1 VETGIDPGDLRLA
14 QKAMRELGADVSVI
28 KDAGYQAGLLL
39 VARALPLVPVKTG
52 RLKANVVPLRLLYG
66 GGAEVAGTKVPY
78 ANPIHW
84 GWAIVGA
91 THKGTFKVG
100 AGGTTRG
107 SLKVGSFRN
116 IKPQPFFSEALGY
129 TKEEIFKTYDRL
141 MQEYIDKL
149 PGSK

>member
-1 VETGIDPGDLRLA
+1 METGIDPGDLRLA
-14 QKAMRELGADVSVI
+14 QKAMRELGADTSVI
-28 KDAGYQAGLLL
+28 KDAGYQAGLIL

-52 RLKANVVPLRLLYG
+52 RLKANVVPLRLVFG
-66 GGAEVAGTKVPY
+66 GGAEVAGRKVPY

-84 GWAIVGA
+84 GWAVVSYK
-91 THKGTFKVG
+91 HKGTLKP
-100 AGGTTRG
+100 GTYRG
-107 SLKVGSFRN
+107 

-141 MQEYIDKL
+141 MQDYIDKL

>member
-14 QKAMRELGADVSVI
+14 QKAMRELGADTSVI
-28 KDAGYQAGLLL
+28 KDAGYQAGLIL

-52 RLKANVVPLRLLYG
+52 RLKANVVPLRLVFG
-66 GGAEVAGTKVPY
+66 GGAEVAGRRVPY

-84 GWAIVGA
+84 GWAVVSYK
-91 THKGTFKVG
+91 HKGTLKP
-100 AGGTTRG
+100 GTYRG
-107 SLKVGSFRN
+107 

-129 TKEEIFKTYDRL
+129 TKDEIFKTYDRL
-141 MQEYIDKL
+141 MQDYIDKL

>member
-14 QKAMRELGADVSVI
+14 QKAMRELGADTSVI
-28 KDAGYQAGLLL
+28 KDAGYQAGLIL

-52 RLKANVVPLRLLYG
+52 RLKANVVPLRLVFG
-66 GGAEVAGTKVPY
+66 GGAEVAGRKVPY

-84 GWAIVGA
+84 GWAVVSYK
-91 THKGTFKVG
+91 HKGTLKP
-100 AGGTTRG
+100 GTYRG
-107 SLKVGSFRN
+107 

>member
-1 VETGIDPGDLRLA
+1 METGIDPGDMRLA
-14 QKAMRELGADVSVI
+14 IKAMRELGADTSVI

-52 RLKANVVPLRLLYG
+52 RLKANVVPMRLLYG
-66 GGAEVAGTKVPY
+66 GGAQVAGSKVPY

-84 GWAIVGA
+84 GWAVVGPK
-91 THKGTFKVG
+91 HKGKRKVG
-100 AGGTTRG
+100 TY
-107 SLKVGSFRN
+107 VG

-129 TKEEIFKTYDRL
+129 TKEEILKTYDRL

-149 PGSK
+149 PGAK

>member
-1 VETGIDPGDLRLA
+1 METGIDPGDLRLA
-14 QKAMRELGADVSVI
+14 QKAMRELGADTSVI
-28 KDAGYQAGLLL
+28 KDAGYQAGLIL

-52 RLKANVVPLRLLYG
+52 RLKANVVPLRLVFG
-66 GGAEVAGTKVPY
+66 GGAEVAGRKVPY

-84 GWAIVGA
+84 GWAVVSYK
-91 THKGTFKVG
+91 HKGTLKP
-100 AGGTTRG
+100 GTYRG
-107 SLKVGSFRN
+107 